1 MTFPTDHLNKY
12 TIRFE
17 PGIKQKVVDAAKKNR
32 RSINSELNF
41 LIETALNEL
50 APAAPTAEAGVNTN
64 PNAMETCDAK
74 YNV

>member
-1 MTFPTDHLNKY
+1 MSRDYPQMRLRMPPELQARVH
-12 TIRFE
+12 E
-17 PGIKQKVVDAAKKNR
+17 HAKKNR

-64 PNAMETCDAK
+64 HLATETCDAK
-74 YNV
+74 YSD

>member
-1 MTFPTDHLNKY
+1 MSRNIMPFPF
-12 TIRFE
+12 RCE
-17 PGIKQKVVDAAKKNR
+17 PSLRERVEESARKNR

-74 YNV
+74 YNG